1 LYLCGAD
8 EEDRRVADGHVGVVG
23 TSQQLRKGE
32 PVGGG
37 GGASSRSMGMSQLQL
52 CFLLGGWQ
60 GGVRCCTVLLLEIGD
75 RGRQI
80 EDRRQLT
87 RQPGNNII

>member
-1 LYLCGAD
+1 
-8 EEDRRVADGHVGVVG
+8 
-23 TSQQLRKGE
+23 
-32 PVGGG
+32 
-37 GGASSRSMGMSQLQL
+37 MSQLQL

-75 RGRQI
+75 RDRQI

-87 RQPGNNII
+87 RRQSGRGLLWLLARAV